1 MKTINIIILAFTAIA
16 LVTGCDKDKTP
27 IPLSDNGGGNCD
39 TNHIYFVNDVLPIL
53 SSNCAKSGCHD
64 AISHEEGINYTT
76 HAGAYGTIKP
86 GDLGDSEMYESI
98 TSNDPDKIMPP
109 PGNTPLT
116 DEQMDILAQWI
127 IQGGLNDVCTEGDS
141 GSCSTANM
149 SFLNDIAPIIST
161 NCNGCH
167 SGSSPSGGINLSNYS
182 GVAAVAASGKLYN
195 SVAQNGMAQSMPQT
209 SKLSNCNINKIK
221 AWVDAGYPN
230 N

>member
-1 MKTINIIILAFTAIA
+1 MKTINIIILAFTAMA

-27 IPLSDNGGGNCD
+27 VPLTEIGGGNCD

-53 SSNCAKSGCHD
+53 NSNCAKSGCHD
-64 AISHEEGINYTT
+64 AITHEEGYNYST
-76 HAGAYGTIKP
+76 HAGAYSSIHP
-86 GDLGDSEMYESI
+86 GNLNDSKLYEVI
-98 TSNDPDKIMPP
+98 TTNNGEDMMPP
-109 PGNTPLT
+109 AGNTPLT
-116 DEQMDILAQWI
+116 NEQIDIIAQWI
-127 IQGGLNDVCTEGDS
+127 IQGGLNDECTEGDS
-141 GSCSTANM
+141 STCNTSNM
-149 SFLNDIAPIIST
+149 SFANDIAPIISS

-167 SGSSPSGGINLSNYS
+167 SGSSPSGGVNLSNYS

-195 SVAQNGMAQSMPQT
+195 SVAQNGMAQAMPQT